1 MRVQMA
7 GDSCV
12 LEGSEER
19 SFFLG
24 MHQLSLDSVNPTP
37 LVQGSQKNVCA
48 GNRDR
53 EEEEE
58 EEESSRTTFPTML
71 FKQLSLESGQVLG
84 CYTRLW

>member
-1 MRVQMA
+1 MA

-12 LEGSEER
+12 LEGSEGR

-24 MHQLSLDSVNPTP
+24 MHQPSLDSVNPTP
-37 LVQGSQKNVCA
+37 LVQGSPKNVRA
-48 GNRDR
+48 GNRER

-71 FKQLSLESGQVLG
+71 FKQLSLEIGQVLG
-84 CYTRLW
+84 CYIRLW